1 MKEMKYTLAA
11 GLCLLALSACGGG
24 GSDDNGS
31 GTGMP
36 VTQPPVTQP
45 PVTQPPVTQP
55 PVTQPPVTQPNQA
68 WLSITPSAPSVTATV
83 GQTQAFTITATSSK
97 VIDRVFNIAIVDT
110 QGVVTTDTRVVANS
124 SMSYTATL
132 HTSPTL
138 RAGEYNTNLELRLC
152 YDDPTVCRSP
162 VDGSPWKIP
171 LKVTVK

>member
-1 MKEMKYTLAA
+1 LGHAA
-11 GLCLLALSACGGG
+11 VAGAIDTAHRRADQPFCPR
-24 GSDDNGS
+24 GS
-31 GTGMP
+31 GNGAGTP
-36 VTQPPVTQP
+36 VA
-45 PVTQPPVTQP
+45 
-55 PVTQPPVTQPNQA
+55 QPNQSWQA
-68 WLSITPSAPSVTATV
+68 ITPGAPSVSASV
-83 GQTQAFTITATSSK
+83 RQSQSFALTATSSK
-97 VIDRVFNIAIVDT
+97 IIDRVFNIGIVDT

-138 RAGEYNTNLELRLC
+138 KAGEYNTNLELRLC

>member
-1 MKEMKYTLAA
+1 MKNMKQIQQFLA
-11 GLCLLALSACGGG
+11 GSLCLLALSACGGG
-24 GSDDNGS
+24 GGDDSGNGA
-31 GTGMP
+31 GTP
-36 VTQPPVTQP
+36 VV
-45 PVTQPPVTQP
+45 
-55 PVTQPPVTQPNQA
+55 QPNQS
-68 WLSITPSAPSVTATV
+68 WLAITPAAPSVTVNA
-83 GQTQAFTITATSSK
+83 GQSQAFSITATSSK
-97 VIDRVFNIAIVDT
+97 IIDRVFNIAIVDT

-138 RAGEYNTNLELRLC
+138 KAGEYNSNLELRLC

>member
-1 MKEMKYTLAA
+1 MKEMKHTLAA

-24 GSDDNGS
+24 GGDDNGS
-31 GTGMP
+31 GTG
-36 VTQPPVTQP
+36 T
-45 PVTQPPVTQP
+45 

-68 WLSITPSAPSVTATV
+68 WLSITPSAPVVTASA
-83 GQTQAFTITATSSK
+83 GQSQAFTITATSSK
-97 VIDRVFNIAIVDT
+97 IIDRVFNIAIVDT
-110 QGVVTTDTRVVANS
+110 QGVLTTDTRIVANS

-138 RAGEYNTNLELRLC
+138 KVGEYSSNLELRLC